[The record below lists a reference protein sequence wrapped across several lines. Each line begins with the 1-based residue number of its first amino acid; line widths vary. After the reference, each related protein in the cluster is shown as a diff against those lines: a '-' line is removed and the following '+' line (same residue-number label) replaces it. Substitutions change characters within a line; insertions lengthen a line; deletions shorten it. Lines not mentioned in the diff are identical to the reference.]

1 MKSLLR
7 TLSIGLTFAAGI
19 APLCLN
25 AQAVRGPVL
34 GFVSDAAGTAV
45 RPLIGVA
52 GASGVGD
59 RLALNVGV
67 RRVHISPTQDYVLAL
82 LNESKAVALIDLTA
96 SGLSPRPLAF
106 PGVADIISISP
117 SGTAA
122 AIYDGATRRIHTI
135 GGLPAK
141 PGQVRTFDV
150 SSLFERVTAVAV
162 SDDGTLALVRTE
174 KANEGAQFLVVGDA
188 GLSWKAPTDNA
199 AIAFVPGRNDIVIAD
214 NLTKSVFLVT
224 DLGRSYARLPV
235 FTSADDAAVFSYAAA
250 AADGSR
256 VFATTESGAVAIAH
270 VNTGEVTWLSCECRP
285 TTLEPL
291 KGPSLFRLT
300 EASATEPIIG
310 LDASAPEPRLVL
322 TLPNRAQ

>member
-96 SGLSPRPLAF
+96 SGLSWRCRHHLYQPL
-106 PGVADIISISP
+106 GYCRRDLRRGDTQNTYHRRVARKARAGADVRRFV
-117 SGTAA
+117 TFRTR
-122 AIYDGATRRIHTI
+122 DG
-135 GGLPAK
+135 G
-141 PGQVRTFDV
+141 
-150 SSLFERVTAVAV
+150 
-162 SDDGTLALVRTE
+162 
-174 KANEGAQFLVVGDA
+174 
-188 GLSWKAPTDNA
+188 
-199 AIAFVPGRNDIVIAD
+199 
-214 NLTKSVFLVT
+214 
-224 DLGRSYARLPV
+224 
-235 FTSADDAAVFSYAAA
+235 
-250 AADGSR
+250 
-256 VFATTESGAVAIAH
+256 
-270 VNTGEVTWLSCECRP
+270 CRQ
-285 TTLEPL
+285 
-291 KGPSLFRLT
+291 R
-300 EASATEPIIG
+300 
-310 LDASAPEPRLVL
+310 
-322 TLPNRAQ
+322 